1 MLDISPALGSLFYTV
16 LAALFVKFDLDPPL
30 ILGKYLKET
39 IQSKKLILCSSGE
52 NQEYLELKEIFKLI
66 YEFLCLDFSPP
77 PTSHFKAKIY

>member
-16 LAALFVKFDLDPPL
+16 LAVLFVKFDLDPPL
-30 ILGKYLKET
+30 ILGKYLKKT

-52 NQEYLELKEIFKLI
+52 NQECLELKEIFKLI

-77 PTSHFKAKIY
+77 PISHFFFFK